1 MIVKKSLEVDAS
13 EVHEEGAR
21 GTTIRWLISDKD
33 GAPTFSMRLF
43 EVEPGGHT
51 PLHSHPWEH
60 EVYVIKGQAI
70 VVGGDEEK
78 RITQGD
84 VVFIPP
90 NEVHQF
96 SNPSGEKVCFL
107 CLIPNPPR

>member
-60 EVYVIKGQAI
+60 EVYVISGQAT
-70 VVGGDEEK
+70 VVGGGQEK

-96 SNPSGEKVCFL
+96 SNPSREKVCFL
-107 CLIPNPPR
+107 CLIPNPSR